1 MIIYIHV
8 YELIFFFFLQFNVDV
23 SDNRQPINT
32 VTATV
37 IINVTSL
44 KGPPR
49 FTKAF
54 YNVNIPITSAVNSS
68 VENIFAVDND
78 LEVRDCKP

>member
-8 YELIFFFFLQFNVDV
+8 YELIFFFLQFNVDV

-37 IINVTSL
+37 IIIVTSL

>member
-1 MIIYIHV
+1 MNWF
-8 YELIFFFFLQFNVDV
+8 FFFFLQFNVDV

-37 IINVTSL
+37 IIIVTSL

-54 YNVNIPITSAVNSS
+54 YSVNIAITRAVNST
-68 VENIFAVDND
+68 VETISAVDND
-78 LEVRDCKP
+78 LEVRGQTLRIVSCKP

>member
-1 MIIYIHV
+1 M
-8 YELIFFFFLQFNVDV
+8 
-23 SDNRQPINT
+23 SDTRQPINT

-44 KGPPR
+44 KGPPV

-54 YNVNIPITSAVNSS
+54 YNVNIPIIEAVNSS
-68 VENIFAVDND
+68 VETISAVDND
-78 LEVRDCKP
+78 LEVRGQTSRIVSHRWPADKYIQ

>member
-8 YELIFFFFLQFNVDV
+8 YELIFFFLQFNVDV

-54 YNVNIPITSAVNSS
+54 YNVNIAITSAVNSS
-68 VENIFAVDND
+68 VETIFAVDND